1 MINQLHPDLEVR
13 KCDLKGSWT
22 RLSLFYFFKPAILL
36 NILNCISWYWGG
48 CNLGQVS
55 SVCFLNF

>member
-1 MINQLHPDLEVR
+1 MSKQVINQLRPDLEVC

-36 NILNCISWYWGG
+36 NILNCIMLV
-48 CNLGQVS
+48 LGW
-55 SVCFLNF
+55 L

>member
-1 MINQLHPDLEVR
+1 MINQLHPDLEVC

-36 NILNCISWYWGG
+36 NILNCIMLV
-48 CNLGQVS
+48 LGVVILAKYLQFVS
-55 SVCFLNF
+55 